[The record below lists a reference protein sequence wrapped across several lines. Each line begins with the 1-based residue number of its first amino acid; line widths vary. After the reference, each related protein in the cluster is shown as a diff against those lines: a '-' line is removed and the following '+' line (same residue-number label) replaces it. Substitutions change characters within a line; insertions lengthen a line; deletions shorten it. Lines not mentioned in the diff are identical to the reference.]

1 MMDFEEARVEAF
13 KWIKR
18 LENVRVLT
26 NSEAA
31 LWPKTCQVWEIDTEI
46 SHQNVLHGIQFQL
59 VLLED
64 FPLSIPKVFLSDSS
78 FAYFKYLPHTQSD
91 RFICTYPDNAQPDP
105 NQPGLVVEATIRK
118 AKQIIVDGLSKKNAN
133 DYEEEFAAYWAGEFE
148 KNDKVLENVLLAAKT
163 PLSTQIKLMVL
174 HKDYAGYRH
183 IVHQDDEYA
192 KLLREYF
199 EANEIKFDEVD
210 ALNVGEL
217 PFKKPP
223 FALRNKSSLT
233 FVEQF
238 SSIDHSIFK
247 KYLNDAVFPKAIVF
261 SKTIGYS
268 QKFFGW
274 FYKFPSLNRNGF
286 RSGKITVYKA
296 LTTFNA
302 NDFTQRFNVED
313 LSLER
318 LSIRS
323 AGMHAPMNIRILS
336 VAGVGSVGSNLVHF
350 LNGATPEFRFI
361 DDDRLK
367 VENIGRHLL
376 GFEYVGEF
384 KTKSLK
390 KFLLKKNPLQKIS
403 TRESS
408 IIDIIRNVVKF
419 LNDSHFLF
427 VAIGKSNIERWIV
440 KAIADSTLT
449 TPTFLI
455 WVEPYL
461 AGGHCIFINRYNSR
475 FNEFFDARGDFAF
488 NVIDQQEY
496 LSHNPKL
503 SAKEAGCQ
511 TAFVP
516 YSSTNTILFLS
527 SLFPH
532 IINLMEATSYRTTC
546 FSWVGDL
553 KQIKELHIRINPFY
567 ENETFGKI
575 IEHNI

>member
-1 MMDFEEARVEAF
+1 MIDFEAARADAL
-13 KWIKR
+13 KWMKR
-18 LENVRVLT
+18 IENVRVLT
-26 NSEAA
+26 YSEAV
-31 LWPKTCQVWEIDTEI
+31 LWPKSCQVWEIDTEI
-46 SHQNVLHGIQFQL
+46 SHQNVLQGIQFHL

-64 FPLSIPKVFLSDSS
+64 FPLSIPKVFFSESS
-78 FAYFKYLPHTQSD
+78 FSNFKYLPHTQSD
-91 RFICTYPDNAQPDP
+91 RFICTYPHNAQPDP
-105 NQPGLVVEATIRK
+105 NQPGLVVEDIIRK
-118 AKQIIVDGLSKKNAN
+118 AKQIIVDGLSKVNEV

-148 KNDKVLENVLLAAKT
+148 KNDKVLENVLLAAKA
-163 PLSTQIKLMVL
+163 PLCTHLKLMVL
-174 HKDYAGYRH
+174 RKDYAGYRH

-192 KLLREYF
+192 KLLKEYF
-199 EANEIKFDEVD
+199 EANEIKFDEVG

-223 FALRNKSSLT
+223 FTLRNKNSLT

-238 SSIDHSIFK
+238 SSVNSSIFK
-247 KYLNDAVFPKAIVF
+247 KYLNDTFFPKAIVF
-261 SKTIGYS
+261 SKTIGKS

-286 RSGKITVYKA
+286 RSGTITVHKA

-302 NDFTQRFNVED
+302 NDLTQRFNVED

-318 LSIRS
+318 LSARS
-323 AGMHAPMNIRILS
+323 TGIHARIDNRVLTI
-336 VAGVGSVGSNLVHF
+336 AGVGSVGSNLVHF
-350 LNGATPEFRFI
+350 LNGGTPEFRFI

-384 KTKSLK
+384 KTKALK
-390 KFLLKKNPLQKIS
+390 KFLLHKNPLQKIS

-408 IIDIIRNVVKF
+408 IVGIIRNDAKF
-419 LNDSHFLF
+419 LNESHFLF

-440 KAIADSTLT
+440 STIVDGTLT
-449 TPTFLI
+449 IPTFLI

-461 AGGHCIFINRYNSR
+461 AGGHCIFINPTSPR
-475 FNEFFDARGDFAF
+475 FNQFFDTRGDFAF

-496 LSHNPKL
+496 LNHNPKL

-516 YSSTNTILFLS
+516 YSGTNTILFLS
-527 SLFPH
+527 SLYPQ
-532 IINLMEATSYRTTC
+532 IINLMETTSYPTAC

-553 KQIKELHIRINPFY
+553 KQIRELDIKINPVY
-567 ENETFGKI
+567 ENETFGRI
-575 IEHNI
+575 IEHTI